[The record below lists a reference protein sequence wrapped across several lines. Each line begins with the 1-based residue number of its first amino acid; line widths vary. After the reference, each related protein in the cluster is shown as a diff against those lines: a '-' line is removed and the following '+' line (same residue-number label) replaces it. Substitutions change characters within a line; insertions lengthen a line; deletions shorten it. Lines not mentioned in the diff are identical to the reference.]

1 MFKPIAQQK
10 FTGSVAPSVK
20 AGDSEATRYLTQKF
34 GAASSPQTKTTAAD
48 SGTTYREGVVPNVQG
63 MGLKDAMFLVGN
75 AGLRVVPKGTGKV
88 IRQSTAPGVKL
99 AKGSAIVLELN

>member
-1 MFKPIAQQK
+1 
-10 FTGSVAPSVK
+10 VK

-34 GAASSPQTKTTAAD
+34 GATNSPEPSTKSID
-48 SGTTYREGVVPNVQG
+48 SGTSYREGVVPNVQG

-88 IRQSTAPGVKL
+88 TRQSTAPGVKL